1 MDEKQRPF
9 IQLDNISH
17 IFEDDGTH
25 VLDNISLT
33 ICAGAFVTLVGSSG
47 VGKSTLLRILAGLL
61 SPAEGSI
68 RYGAAGEEQLPLHFL
83 GHANAIKLGLT
94 VEQNASFWAAFASV
108 PATEQQDAIDAAL
121 EAFNLDALRDMP
133 ARYLSAGQKRRLA
146 LSRLTASPAPLWLL
160 DEPATALDTASMAL
174 FERAVT
180 AHRARGGMAVIATH
194 QELSVPDA
202 QALTL
207 EARR

>member
-1 MDEKQRPF
+1 MYSQSFSVSELCGARGD
-9 IQLDNISH
+9 LWL
-17 IFEDDGTH
+17 FEG
-25 VLDNISLT
+25 LSFSLQPGEALL
-33 ICAGAFVTLVGSSG
+33 IRGANGA
-47 VGKSTLLRILAGLL
+47 GKSTLLRILSGLL
-61 SPAEGSI
+61 SPADGSI
-68 RYGAAGEEQLPLHFL
+68 SYGTAGAEPPPLHFL

-94 VEQNASFWAAFASV
+94 VEQNASFWAAFAGV

-160 DEPATALDTASMAL
+160 DEPATALDTASTAL
-174 FERAVT
+174 FERAVA